1 MFEIESTKIIHSTSD
16 KNFVIANE
24 ADIISRLR
32 DISSKGKSELEE
44 KHEELQFAKLTTKKP
59 IVPKS
64 EGGESSQTV
73 VSNTESED
81 VSRIE
86 FSAQKEESNISIVH
100 PNDMGALS
108 EQEKKRNEQMAMR
121 ERLASKYGKRSNFA
135 GIGNRMSNNIAD
147 PRGAMDATTAR
158 ERSVASRKPVERPVG
173 IGSGGAV
180 QTSGSAPMQSNMR
193 NRTPV
198 PMQTFGNGSTNN
210 AEIEIQIVR
219 EGQKENAEKST
230 EDFMAELKARINKTE
245 EKVQKVEELKEHNVT
260 SDGEINVI
268 KTDNV
273 AEEIYSRQKD
283 EEKEKEIA
291 EILKKRQEDLKK
303 YEPMRKKEEASGGFK
318 PPKKQA
324 GEGRKWLIVLVA
336 VLAISIFCGL
346 RANGYAF
353 DEYGFQT
360 AKVNQLTGEVMEQ
373 DISGISCLFSS
384 FTVDSV
390 TMFPPVFNSKV
401 FFTAFGTVFGI
412 CAVVVL
418 LVWSSADTKKR
429 NRDGKE
435 HGDSKIATKHDI
447 KVYQQMFMD

>member
-245 EKVQKVEELKEHNVT
+245 EKVQKVEART
-260 SDGEINVI
+260 
-268 KTDNV
+268 
-273 AEEIYSRQKD
+273 AE
-283 EEKEKEIA
+283 A
-291 EILKKRQEDLKK
+291 E
-303 YEPMRKKEEASGGFK
+303 SGRTGYLL
-318 PPKKQA
+318 PQ
-324 GEGRKWLIVLVA
+324 R
-336 VLAISIFCGL
+336 LA
-346 RANGYAF
+346 
-353 DEYGFQT
+353 
-360 AKVNQLTGEVMEQ
+360 QLCERHDCQGVMPE
-373 DISGISCLFSS
+373 
-384 FTVDSV
+384 
-390 TMFPPVFNSKV
+390 
-401 FFTAFGTVFGI
+401 
-412 CAVVVL
+412 
-418 LVWSSADTKKR
+418 
-429 NRDGKE
+429 
-435 HGDSKIATKHDI
+435 
-447 KVYQQMFMD
+447 